1 MEVNYKPDWQ
11 SGKVQMIAASYCS
24 ELCRKSIRT
33 KRNGINN
40 SYWTLI
46 AKAYGEFENGG
57 IYGDKARSYC
67 ESKVFPIMILAIRKS
82 RWRFY
87 YAMSKGELSARKMT
101 SLKQIV
107 ACGIPKMCCSMKML
121 ILKSYFAFQLQY
133 LECLR
138 GQQDSMRC
146 TVRGGKIECV

>member
-57 IYGDKARSYC
+57 IYGDKPEVIAKAR
-67 ESKVFPIMILAIRKS
+67 F
-82 RWRFY
+82 
-87 YAMSKGELSARKMT
+87 
-101 SLKQIV
+101 
-107 ACGIPKMCCSMKML
+107 
-121 ILKSYFAFQLQY
+121 FQ
-133 LECLR
+133 
-138 GQQDSMRC
+138 S
-146 TVRGGKIECV
+146 